1 METNNKDSSLLDSIL
16 SFLLLPVVTFL
27 FLLNIALPAKLTW
40 NLFIP
45 QLFGLPVLTIP
56 TALMII
62 LTVSVLTGTRT
73 HRTDD
78 TRSQD
83 TKNTDLLLSLMS
95 PWVVYVIAFLTY
107 KFFIQ

>member
-1 METNNKDSSLLDSIL
+1 MKNTNSANSIL

-45 QLFGLPVLTIP
+45 IFFGLPVLTIP

-62 LTVSVLTGTRT
+62 LTLAVLKGTRS

-95 PWVVYVIAFLTY
+95 PWIVYVLAFLTY
-107 KFFIQ
+107 KFFI

>member
-45 QLFGLPVLTIP
+45 TFFGLPVLTIP
-56 TALMII
+56 TALMIV
-62 LTVSVLTGTRT
+62 LTVAMFTVSRT

-83 TKNTDLLLSLMS
+83 TKNTDVLLSLMP
-95 PWVVYVIAFLTY
+95 PWIVYVLAFLTY
-107 KFFIQ
+107 KFFIV